1 MDNKF
6 TLNITDS
13 VLANKDVGF
22 NVKRDTA
29 FEQENSEYIDYLN
42 KAFDNPDKKYDCTV
56 FGAYKT
62 EITLGEESLAPN
74 KDTNLVIDLGKDY
87 AKKEIL
93 VKYISD
99 NTVINVPVERDG
111 SSVIVMASNKKAGST
126 SIVVP
131 IIICVVIVAIAGIA
145 VVLVL
150 KQKNNRDDMV

>member
-1 MDNKF
+1 MILK
-6 TLNITDS
+6 I
-13 VLANKDVGF
+13 
-22 NVKRDTA
+22 
-29 FEQENSEYIDYLN
+29 SEYISEEKL
-42 KAFDNPDKKYDCTV
+42 DKRIR
-56 FGAYKT
+56 
-62 EITLGEESLAPN
+62 EIAAEIS
-74 KDTNLVIDLGKDY
+74 KDY

-111 SSVIVMASNKKAGST
+111 SSVKISGEDFSKFADGTFIVMTSNKKAGST